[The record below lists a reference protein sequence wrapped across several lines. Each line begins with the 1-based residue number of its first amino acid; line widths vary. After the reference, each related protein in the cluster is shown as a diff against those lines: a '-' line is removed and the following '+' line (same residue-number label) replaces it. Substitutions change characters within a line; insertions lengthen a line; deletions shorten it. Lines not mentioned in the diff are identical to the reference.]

1 MKSPGSPSD
10 PLEEV
15 AEQFLQNVPSLDA
28 GKVQYEPSIGSV
40 ASPVHRA
47 VESRCFSVDADSG
60 KMFLKVRYPDMSGFF
75 DEVAVHE
82 GARTASDTGVGARL
96 IHADSQRGCY
106 LFERL
111 DEDWH
116 WGKVDDF
123 ADRTV
128 LEHTI
133 TAKKTLH
140 KSDPASSDRSVF
152 DVIEDYTKIVD
163 DEQIPVPGTLPVVL
177 QKVRNIAESI
187 SAAGVS
193 PVPCHAD
200 GVASNVMISTAG
212 EVKLVDFD
220 SYGNHDPYYDLG
232 SVIVEI
238 AQFPDLARAVL
249 EIYDGECRQKE
260 FNRCMLYG
268 IADDLKWALWGFI
281 SFRKSRR
288 SQVEFVKYAEWRLL
302 RGLANADGP
311 GFDRWLTK
319 L

>member
-1 MKSPGSPSD
+1 MKPLGSPSD

-28 GKVQYEPSIGSV
+28 GTVQYEPSIGSV

-47 VESRCFSVDADSG
+47 VESRCFNVDAVSG
-60 KMFLKVRYPDMSGFF
+60 QLFLKVRYPDMAPFF
-75 DEVAVHE
+75 DEAAVHE
-82 GARTASDTGVGARL
+82 GAKSASETGVGPRL
-96 IHADSQRGCY
+96 IHADPKTGCY

-111 DEDWH
+111 GEDWH

-128 LEHTI
+128 LEHTVA
-133 TAKKTLH
+133 AKKTLH
-140 KSDPASSDRSVF
+140 KCDPASSNRSVF
-152 DVIEDYTKIVD
+152 DVIEDYAKIVD
-163 DEQIPVPGTLPVVL
+163 HEQISVPKTLPVVL
-177 QKVRNIAESI
+177 QKVRRIAEAI
-187 SAAGVS
+187 TAAGVS

-200 GVASNVMISTAG
+200 GVASNVMISTTGA
-212 EVKLVDFD
+212 VRLVDFD
-220 SYGNHDPYYDLG
+220 SYGNQDLFFDLG

-249 EIYDGECRQKE
+249 EIYDGECRQTE

-281 SFRKSRR
+281 SFKRSQR

-311 GFDRWLTK
+311 DFDRWLTK